1 MMTTLMIIAGFALT
15 GFAVCFL
22 AKQIAALVIEMTK

>member
-1 MMTTLMIIAGFALT
+1 MMTTLMITVGFAVA